1 VKNWK
6 VKLTEDAKQD
16 FKSLEGS
23 QRKLVLKQLLKLE
36 KNPYYGK
43 PLGNK
48 LGLDLTGYYKLY
60 ADKKKIRIIYTLERD
75 TIKVIAID
83 KREDLKVYKIASER
97 IKKLRD

>member
-1 VKNWK
+1 MKNWK
-6 VKLTEDAKQD
+6 VKLTEDTKQD

-60 ADKKKIRIIYTLERD
+60 ADKKKIRIIYTLETD
-75 TIKVIAID
+75 TVKIIAID

-97 IKKLRD
+97 IKKK

>member
-1 VKNWK
+1 MKNWK

-60 ADKKKIRIIYTLERD
+60 ADKKKIRIIYTLETD
-75 TIKVIAID
+75 TVKIIAID

-97 IKKLRD
+97 IKKK